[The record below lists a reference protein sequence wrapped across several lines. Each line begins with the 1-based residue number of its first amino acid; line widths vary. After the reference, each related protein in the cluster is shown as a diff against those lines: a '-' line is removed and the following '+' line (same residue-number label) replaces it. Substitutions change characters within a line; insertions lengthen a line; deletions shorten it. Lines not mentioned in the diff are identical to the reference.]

1 MGDRAVIGFKANKD
15 ATPVYLYMHWGG
27 TERYVL
33 VQDVIK
39 AANPRWNDAAYATRI
54 AISQIVGQY
63 WGEQTGFGISAGDDE
78 FAAPDYDDVP
88 VIIWEDRVVEII
100 NAWDRTIV
108 LTRVTFEQAMSMSPA
123 DSLI

>member
-27 TERYVL
+27 SDRYLYVR
-33 VQDVIK
+33 DVIK
-39 AANPRWNDAAYATRI
+39 AAQPRWNDAAYSTRI

-63 WGEQTGFGISAGDDE
+63 WGEETGFGITAGNDE
-78 FAAPDYDDVP
+78 FCVPDYDDVP

-100 NAWDRTIV
+100 NSCDRRIV
-108 LTRVTFEQAMSMSPA
+108 LTRVSFDEAMTMVPV
-123 DSLI
+123 DSAF